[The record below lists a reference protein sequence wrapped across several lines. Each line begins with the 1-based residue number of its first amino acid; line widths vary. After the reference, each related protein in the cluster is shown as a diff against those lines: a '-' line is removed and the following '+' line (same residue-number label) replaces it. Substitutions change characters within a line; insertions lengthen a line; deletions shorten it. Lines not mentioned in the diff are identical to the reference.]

1 MAAFLVFFGG
11 ELDGVPVEAVVLV
24 EAPVLGGDHGVLK
37 IGRDFAEGNELVAQA
52 VGLVVDPGLDAAL
65 DVDCGGGRVDP
76 LERYERERGHQPAG
90 DDGDR
95 ETAQN

>member
-1 MAAFLVFFGG
+1 
-11 ELDGVPVEAVVLV
+11 
-24 EAPVLGGDHGVLK
+24 LK
-37 IGRDFAEGNELVAQA
+37 IGRDLAEGNELVAQTI
-52 VGLVVDPGLDAAL
+52 GLVVDPGLDAAL